1 MVMPEVRFAPDSS
14 SPAAP
19 PPQVGPSPAGPPGES
34 THRASGGRRSG
45 AHSAA
50 RRGRSPPHHRQP
62 AREELAAQAEKQRIL
77 SAATDRA
84 HHENFSDPSQSLT
97 PPQAWQRNPFDQLL
111 THLTGQTKPA
121 QSLTP
126 PRAEQPDPFAQGV
139 RNK

>member
-1 MVMPEVRFAPDSS
+1 LILNGFSDIGKLGRCYPIV
-14 SPAAP
+14 SPA
-19 PPQVGPSPAGPPGES
+19 
-34 THRASGGRRSG
+34 HRRASHPYPDTTSRRP
-45 AHSAA
+45 AFA
-50 RRGRSPPHHRQP
+50 RQH
-62 AREELAAQAEKQRIL
+62 REELAAQAEKQRIL

-84 HHENFSDPSQSLT
+84 HHENFSDPFQSLT

-111 THLTGQTKPA
+111 THLTGQIKPA